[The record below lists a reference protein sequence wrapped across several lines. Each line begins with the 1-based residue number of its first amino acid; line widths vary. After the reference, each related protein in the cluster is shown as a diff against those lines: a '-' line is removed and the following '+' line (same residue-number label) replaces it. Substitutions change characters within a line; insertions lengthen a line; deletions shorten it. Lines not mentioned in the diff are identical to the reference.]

1 MRPPSRSNLRLQA
14 APQTELPASK
24 PPIAARLRAGRFF
37 FVRSEDLQDRSLR
50 QPILDSIC
58 DFLGLARHEFSAKV
72 LGFEGNKGVSQR
84 KDGAPL
90 QTQHWPL
97 GFSLATWSPE
107 PLSSGPSARAF
118 LGDKI

>member
-1 MRPPSRSNLRLQA
+1 MQHHNRTPLL
-14 APQTELPASK
+14 SK
-24 PPIAARLRAGRFF
+24 PPIAVRLRTERFF

-84 KDGAPL
+84 KEGALLRPSTT
-90 QTQHWPL
+90 QTW
-97 GFSLATWSPE
+97 
-107 PLSSGPSARAF
+107 AF
-118 LGDKI
+118 P

>member
-1 MRPPSRSNLRLQA
+1 M
-14 APQTELPASK
+14 
-24 PPIAARLRAGRFF
+24 RLRAGRFF

-84 KDGAPL
+84 KDGALL
-90 QTQHWPL
+90 QTHSTTWAFPWPL
-97 GFSLATWSPE
+97 GARNLFLSL
-107 PLSSGPSARAF
+107 GPSARAF